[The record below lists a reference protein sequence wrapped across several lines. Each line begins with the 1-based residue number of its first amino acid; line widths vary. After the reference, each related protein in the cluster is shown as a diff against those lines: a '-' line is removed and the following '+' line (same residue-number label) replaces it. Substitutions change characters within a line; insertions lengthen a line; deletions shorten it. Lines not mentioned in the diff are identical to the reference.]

1 MSTSISILA
10 DIPED
15 LHDALKSYLETHP
28 DWDQDRVLSAALS
41 LFLMQYGKSDRRTTR
56 VYLDSL
62 FKKNMPTIC

>member
-1 MSTSISILA
+1 MSTTISILA

-62 FKKNMPTIC
+62 FKKNLPTAC

>member
-1 MSTSISILA
+1 MDTMISILS

-15 LHDALKSYLETHP
+15 LHEVLKSYLDTHP

-41 LFLMQYGKSDRRTTR
+41 LFLMQYGQSDRRTTR

-62 FKKNMPTIC
+62 FKRDLPTAC